1 MMELL
6 TVFDSGSEEPPRAVS
21 RSAMVLELAT
31 VLLSVAVG
39 AIAVLYAGS
48 KGYLGHRKSKATA
61 APVTQIDT
69 YVTTTEQAP
78 EVPATEAPA
87 VAEPA
92 PSPAPEPEAAPA
104 PAPALYENVQSA
116 PAPVTY
122 TSPSTPSFGAPT
134 LAKKPTRTY
143 RRRTAP
149 VRSSAGSKK
158 TLAKPKKR

>member
-78 EVPATEAPA
+78 EVPTTEAPA

-92 PSPAPEPEAAPA
+92 PSPAPEPT
-104 PAPALYENVQSA
+104 PAPALYENVQPA

-122 TSPSTPSFGAPT
+122 TAPPTASFGAPT
-134 LAKKPTRTY
+134 LTKKPTRTY
-143 RRRTAP
+143 RRRAAP
-149 VRSSAGSKK
+149 VRSAAGSEK